1 MRTPCSALVLALVL
15 LAGCSPSAPPSPS
28 PRPTTAITAQ
38 VLGQI
43 LDEHAPGAFAIAGG
57 DGVLS
62 ANQPTE
68 FVRGIEATAYHRAT
82 PGHPAQTLTVRYSPT
97 PFNDTV
103 LCPAKSCTERDGVLV
118 RLRDQRPVDVI
129 AQRAEGLVQVT
140 GSVDWFT
147 TDRLPTA
154 IALAKD
160 ARIGPSVDA
169 PLATE
174 AAANPRWRTADQ
186 LTCGSAT
193 TQPPIALPG
202 AAGAV
207 EQVTPQALAAVLASH
222 VPAACAGDDS
232 GQDRIEGTVY
242 LGSDA
247 ERVSLAVT
255 DVPFDCTGYDR
266 CRTTDGLRVAEQSDV
281 PDDSYPYHLVV
292 ARQLSDGEHWVV
304 VDEASVVAHKGDFPV
319 ALDVLKQIAIDPRV
333 GASVD
338 AALNQ
343 AGNDLPLRW
352 RVAARTAE

>member
-15 LAGCSPSAPPSPS
+15 LAGCSPSAAPSPS

-62 ANQPTE
+62 ANQPTQ

-103 LCPAKSCTERDGVLV
+103 LCPATSCTERDGVLV

-129 AQRAEGLVQVT
+129 AQRGEGLVQVT
-140 GSVDWFT
+140 GSVGWFT

-160 ARIGPSVDA
+160 ARIGPSADA
-169 PLATE
+169 SLATE

-266 CRTTDGLRVAEQSDV
+266 CHTTDGLRVAEQSDV

-319 ALDVLKQIAIDPRV
+319 ALEVLEQITIDLRV

>member
-1 MRTPCSALVLALVL
+1 MRTPGTALLLALVL
-15 LAGCSPSAPPSPS
+15 FAGCASTTPASPS
-28 PRPTTAITAQ
+28 PGATTAITAQ

-140 GSVDWFT
+140 GSVGWFT
-147 TDRLPTA
+147 TDGLPTA

-255 DVPFDCTGYDR
+255 DVPFDCKGYDR

>member
-1 MRTPCSALVLALVL
+1 M
-15 LAGCSPSAPPSPS
+15 
-28 PRPTTAITAQ
+28 
-38 VLGQI
+38 
-43 LDEHAPGAFAIAGG
+43 
-57 DGVLS
+57 
-62 ANQPTE
+62 
-68 FVRGIEATAYHRAT
+68 
-82 PGHPAQTLTVRYSPT
+82 
-97 PFNDTV
+97 
-103 LCPAKSCTERDGVLV
+103 LV

-169 PLATE
+169 SLATE

-266 CRTTDGLRVAEQSDV
+266 CHTTDGLRVAEQSDV